1 MYNSLIH
8 NFAEDYYP
16 TKKGVM
22 FFFPYNAQYEMTVY
36 IAKTF
41 FYCLQYPMN
50 DICVDHV
57 DEHIYVE
64 VYVPYKTFQE
74 RVEEESCTD
83 PVVAE

>member
-1 MYNSLIH
+1 
-8 NFAEDYYP
+8 
-16 TKKGVM
+16 
-22 FFFPYNAQYEMTVY
+22 MTVY